1 MGTAGLVD
9 LKASLYRQE
18 EQARLAREGGLDPAD
33 TSGRRKAGI
42 DVSAFTRR
50 NAGVEARDKRD
61 RAQLEVDLCNMP
73 CRELLDFYQDRP
85 PYFCKHPT
93 T

>member
-1 MGTAGLVD
+1 VGTAGLVD

-61 RAQLEVDLCNMP
+61 RAQLEVDLCYLP
-73 CRELLDFYQDRP
+73 CSQLLVL
-85 PYFCKHPT
+85 C
-93 T
+93 